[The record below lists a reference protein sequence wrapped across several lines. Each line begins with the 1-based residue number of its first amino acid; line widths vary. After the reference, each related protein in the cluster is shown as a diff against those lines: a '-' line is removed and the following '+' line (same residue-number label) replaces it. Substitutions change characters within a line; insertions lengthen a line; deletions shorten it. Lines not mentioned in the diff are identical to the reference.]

1 MKTIIPGNNKSKKNR
16 LIGFLS
22 IVCSVSIIIMGFI
35 SLSELAFTLD
45 YGPEAFKTLPP
56 IQNICME
63 GVGLS
68 MIVALIG
75 TYVAAALLLV
85 GGFIILW
92 KPNWQIVS
100 RIGVYVSLAS
110 GIGMIIAL
118 WLCIPIRMSF
128 GLNASE
134 AFLGTALFSIL
145 PVIYITFPAILLI
158 LFRKARTAI
167 TLN

>member
-1 MKTIIPGNNKSKKNR
+1 MRTIIPGDNKSKKNC

-22 IVCSVSIIIMGFI
+22 ILCSIFIIIMVFI
-35 SLSELAFTLD
+35 SLAELAFSLD
-45 YGPEAFKTLPP
+45 YEPALFNTLQP
-56 IQNICME
+56 IQKICYQ
-63 GVGLS
+63 VIGLL
-68 MIVALIG
+68 MIGTLIG
-75 TYVAAALLLV
+75 TYISAALLIV

-92 KPNWQIVS
+92 RPNRQIVS

>member
-1 MKTIIPGNNKSKKNR
+1 MKTIISGNNKSKKNR
-16 LIGFLS
+16 LVGFLS
-22 IVCSVSIIIMGFI
+22 ILCSIFIIIMAFM
-35 SLSELAFTLD
+35 SLAELAFSLD
-45 YGPEAFKTLPP
+45 YGPDAFKTLPP
-56 IQNICME
+56 IQNICYQ
-63 GVGLS
+63 VIGLL

-92 KPNWQIVS
+92 RPDRQIVS

-110 GIGMIIAL
+110 GIGMIIAF

-128 GLNASE
+128 GLNVSE
-134 AFLGTALFSIL
+134 ACLGAALFSVL

-158 LFRKARTAI
+158 LFNKARTAI
-167 TLN
+167 T

>member
-1 MKTIIPGNNKSKKNR
+1 MKTIIPGDKRSKKNR

-22 IVCSVSIIIMGFI
+22 ILCSVFIIIMVFI
-35 SLSELAFTLD
+35 SVAELAISLD
-45 YGPEAFKTLPP
+45 YGPDAVKALPP
-56 IQNICME
+56 IQNICM
-63 GVGLS
+63 GVVGLS

-92 KPNWQIVS
+92 RPNRQIVS

-128 GLNASE
+128 GLNVSE

-158 LFRKARTAI
+158 LFKKARTAI
-167 TLN
+167 T